1 MSLTDTLKNTLS
13 ALTEGGLNRYR
24 LNIPSCTASLDVET
38 FTGKEFMSELYHY
51 TILFTSS
58 DQNISSSQLLTRP
71 ATLTMGTGPLMG
83 LTEQKV
89 VHGVVTHFKRIR
101 GSRDQATYQ
110 IIIEPFLSLLRN
122 QFRTHRFFVDKSVPE
137 VVTEVLQEHG
147 LKGWEYEFTLKAD
160 YPKREQ
166 INQYKE
172 NDLAFIERLLAEVGI
187 FYFFT
192 LQPNTQT
199 EVVHFA
205 DKQSAWTFGKSLPLS
220 SPSGMSDNAVDS
232 VWGVNVRQNV
242 VERNVTASDYNHRE
256 AQNVLT
262 SVPADMTRGD
272 VDGVT
277 YGEVYHYLPR
287 HLERGDK
294 ITPSAETGNF
304 WARLEHE
311 RFLSG
316 QTTISGFSNDALLSP
331 AQVLTISELAVP
343 PTLPSETDNGIII
356 TRTGY
361 IASRKNALIVM
372 WEGMPYYENRCW
384 RPAAKNRP
392 VVSGTM
398 TARVTSA
405 KDNDIYAWQDAS
417 GMYRVKF
424 DADRDDKRQ
433 GMESMPVRF
442 AKPYGGDK
450 YGFHFPLIQG
460 TEVAIAFHEGDP
472 DRPYIAHAL
481 HDSRHVDHVTEANS
495 TRNVV
500 RTAGLNKLRME
511 DKRGEEHI
519 KLSTEYGGK
528 TQLNLGHNVNASRV
542 LRGEGAE
549 LRTNDWVS
557 VRGGKGVMLTADAQP
572 DVGSKMLEMDRA
584 VEQLEQALTLARS
597 LQAAAKGAQA
607 TISDIDSQKTLNSSL
622 KYLKMPGML
631 ASAPAGIGILSP
643 EAVRLA
649 SGEASIG
656 LMSGKNT
663 DISAGQSFTVAA
675 SEAVSLFA
683 QAAGMK
689 MYAGAGTVDIQA
701 QADAMNVSALQDIT
715 VASGQGSVKVNASKE
730 LILSCGGAYIKL
742 SGGNIELGCP
752 GNILLK
758 AANVNQIG
766 PASLDTPP
774 VTFPKGYGGTFT
786 VTDPESGDIKPFTS
800 YRVTSPDGEVLEG
813 ISDSSG
819 KTAPFY
825 SSTPGNVKIE
835 FPREQKDEG
844 PGHWVT
850 VEHDYH
856 GLKNAAI
863 MSINRLTSMGDSGRA
878 FFTEGKDFMHTKRDK
893 IQEWNPLPSDADEN
907 TINNSAVHRY
917 GEQRRITQTFLEGDD
932 AWQVSGTSWH
942 WMPVV
947 ADELYETKDS
957 K

>member
-1 MSLTDTLKNTLS
+1 MSLTDTFKNTLS

-24 LNIPSCTASLDVET
+24 LDIPSCTALLDVET
-38 FTGKEFMSELYHY
+38 FTGKEFISELYHY
-51 TILFTSS
+51 QVIFTSS
-58 DQNISSSQLLTRP
+58 DQNISSAQLLTKP
-71 ATLTMGTGPLMG
+71 ATLTMGTGPLME
-83 LTEQKV
+83 LTGQKV
-89 VHGVVTHFKRIR
+89 VHGVVTHFKRIS
-101 GSRDQATYQ
+101 GSCDQATYQ
-110 IIIEPFLSLLRN
+110 IIIEPYLSLLRK
-122 QFRTHRFFVDKSVPE
+122 QFRTHRFFVNKSVPE

-147 LKGWEYEFTLKAD
+147 LKCWEYEFTLKAD

-172 NDLAFIERLLAEVGI
+172 SDLAFIERLLAEVGI

-192 LQPNTQT
+192 LQPDTQT

-205 DKQSAWTFGKSLPLS
+205 DKQSAWTFGKTLPLN
-220 SPSGMSDNAVDS
+220 SPSGMNDNKADA
-232 VWGVNVRQNV
+232 VWGINVRQNV
-242 VERNVTASDYNHRE
+242 VERSVIASDYNHRE

-262 SVPADMTRGD
+262 SAPADMTRGEG
-272 VDGVT
+272 DGVT

-311 RFLSG
+311 RFLSV
-316 QTTISGFSNDALLSP
+316 QTTVSGRSNDALLSP
-331 AQVLTISELAVP
+331 AQVLTISEVAIT
-343 PTLPSETDNGIII
+343 PTLPSETDKGIII

-361 IASRKNALIVM
+361 TASRKNALLVT

-384 RPAAKNRP
+384 RPALKKRP
-392 VVSGTM
+392 VVSGTLM
-398 TARVTSA
+398 ARVTSA

-424 DADRDDKRQ
+424 DADRDDKGQ
-433 GMESMPVRF
+433 GLESMPVRF

-495 TRNVV
+495 TRNVI

-511 DKRGEEHI
+511 DKRGEEHV

-528 TQLNLGHNVNASRV
+528 TQLNLGHNVNADRV
-542 LRGEGAE
+542 VRGEGAE

-557 VRGGKGVMLTADAQP
+557 VRGGKGILLTADVQP
-572 DVGSKMLEMDRA
+572 DVGTKMLEMDRA

-597 LQAAAKGAQA
+597 LKAAVKGAKA
-607 TISDIDSQKTLNSSL
+607 TVSDIDSQKTLNSSL

-643 EAVRLA
+643 ETVRVA
-649 SGEASIG
+649 SGGASIG

-663 DISAGQSFTVAA
+663 DISAGRSFTVAVG
-675 SEAVSLFA
+675 EAVSLFA

-689 MYAGAGTVDIQA
+689 MYAGAGMVDIQA
-701 QADAMNVSALQDIT
+701 QADAVNVSALQDIT
-715 VASGQGSVKVNASKE
+715 VISGQGSVKVNASQE
-730 LILSCGGAYIKL
+730 LVLSCGGAYIKL
-742 SGGNIELGCP
+742 SGGNIELGCL

-758 AANVNQIG
+758 AANVNQTG

-774 VTFPKGYGGTFT
+774 VTFPKGYSEGFITT
-786 VTDPESGDIKPFTS
+786 SSESGAVKPFTT
-800 YRVTSPDGEVLEG
+800 YRITTAEGEVYNG
-813 ISDSSG
+813 VSSATG
-819 KTAPFY
+819 ETAPIFT
-825 SSTPGNVKIE
+825 SMPSQIKIE
-835 FPREQKDEG
+835 YPRNVPE
-844 PGHWVT
+844 
-850 VEHDYH
+850 
-856 GLKNAAI
+856 
-863 MSINRLTSMGDSGRA
+863 S
-878 FFTEGKDFMHTKRDK
+878 
-893 IQEWNPLPSDADEN
+893 
-907 TINNSAVHRY
+907 
-917 GEQRRITQTFLEGDD
+917 LE
-932 AWQVSGTSWH
+932 A
-942 WMPVV
+942 
-947 ADELYETKDS
+947 E
-957 K
+957 

>member
-1 MSLTDTLKNTLS
+1 MSLTDTLKTPLS

-24 LNIPSCTASLDVET
+24 LDIPSCTADIDVEN
-38 FTGKEFMSELYHY
+38 FSGKEFMSELYY
-51 TILFTSS
+51 YQIVFTSS
-58 DQNISSSQLLTRP
+58 DQNINSTQLLTRP
-71 ATLTMGTGPLMG
+71 ATLTMGTGPLIE
-83 LTEQKV
+83 LTGQKV
-89 VHGVVTHFKRIR
+89 VHGVVTHFKRIS

-110 IIIEPFLSLLRN
+110 IIIEPFLALLRR
-122 QFRTHRFFVDKSVPE
+122 QFRTHRFFVNKSVPE
-137 VVTEVLQEHG
+137 VVAEVLQEHG

-192 LQPNTQT
+192 LQPDTRT

-220 SPSGMSDNAVDS
+220 SPSGTNDDATDS

-242 VERNVTASDYNHRE
+242 VERSVTASDYNHRE
-256 AQNVLT
+256 AQNILT

-272 VDGVT
+272 GAGVT
-277 YGEVYHYLPR
+277 YGDVYQYLPR

-294 ITPSAETGNF
+294 ISPTAETGNF

-311 RFLSG
+311 RFLSS
-316 QTTISGFSNDALLSP
+316 QTTISGCSNDALLSP
-331 AQVLTISELAVP
+331 AQVLTISEHVVP
-343 PTLPSETDNGIII
+343 STLPSETDNGIII

-361 IASRKNALIVM
+361 IASRKNALVVM

-384 RPAAKNRP
+384 RPAAKKRP
-392 VVSGTM
+392 VVSGTLM
-398 TARVTSA
+398 ARVTSA

-424 DADRDDKRQ
+424 DADRDDKKQ

-528 TQLNLGHNVNASRV
+528 TQLNLGHNVNASRI

-557 VRGGKGVMLTADAQP
+557 VRGGKGILLTADAQP
-572 DVGSKMLEMDRA
+572 DVGSKMLEMDA
-584 VEQLEQALTLARS
+584 AIEQLTQALTLARS
-597 LQAAAKGAQA
+597 LQTSVKGAKA
-607 TISDIDSQKTLNSSL
+607 TSSDIDSQKKLNISL
-622 KYLKMPGML
+622 KYLKMPGLL

-643 EAVRLA
+643 ETIRLA
-649 SGEASIG
+649 SGGASIG

-663 DISAGQSFTVAA
+663 DISTGKSFTVAA

-689 MYAGAGTVDIQA
+689 MYAGAGKVDIQA
-701 QADAMNVSALQDIT
+701 QADAMNISALQDIT
-715 VASGQGSVKVNASKE
+715 VVSGQGSVKVNASEE

-758 AANVNQIG
+758 AANVNQTG

-774 VTFPKGYGGTFT
+774 VSFPKGYSGSFT
-786 VTDPESGDIKPFTS
+786 IKDTKTGETKPFTK
-800 YRVTSPDGEVLEG
+800 YKVTSPEG
-813 ISDSSG
+813 DVFEGVSDSSG

-825 SSTPGNVKIE
+825 SSTPGKMDIE

-844 PGHWVT
+844 TGHWVT
-850 VEHDYH
+850 VDHDYH
-856 GLKNAAI
+856 GLKNAGI

-878 FFTEGKDFMHTKRDK
+878 FFSEGKDFMHTKRDK
-893 IQEWNPLPSDADEN
+893 IQEWRPLPSDADEN
-907 TINNSAVHRY
+907 TINNSAIHLY
-917 GEQRRITQTFLEGDD
+917 GEQRRITQTFLEGED

-947 ADELYETKDS
+947 ADEIYEEKDN

>member
-1 MSLTDTLKNTLS
+1 MSLTDTLKYTLA

-24 LNIPSCTASLDVET
+24 LDIPSCTADIDVEN
-38 FTGKEFMSELYHY
+38 FSGKEFMSELYY
-51 TILFTSS
+51 YQIIFTSS
-58 DQNISSSQLLTRP
+58 DQNISSAQLLTRP

-83 LTEQKV
+83 LTGQKV
-89 VHGVVTHFKRIR
+89 VHGVVTHFKRIS

-110 IIIEPFLSLLRN
+110 IIIEPFLSLLRK
-122 QFRTHRFFVDKSVPE
+122 QFRTHRFFVNKSVPE
-137 VVTEVLQEHG
+137 VVAEVLTEHG

-166 INQYKE
+166 INQYRE

-192 LQPNTQT
+192 LQPDTQT

-220 SPSGMSDNAVDS
+220 SPSGMSDNAADS

-242 VERNVTASDYNHRE
+242 VERNVIASDYNHRE
-256 AQNVLT
+256 AQNILT

-272 VDGVT
+272 GDGVT

-316 QTTISGFSNDALLSP
+316 QTTISGCSNDALLSP
-331 AQVLTISELAVP
+331 AQVLTISERVVP

-361 IASRKNALIVM
+361 IASRKDALIVM

-384 RPAAKNRP
+384 RPAAKKRP
-392 VVSGTM
+392 VVSGTL

-405 KDNDIYAWQDAS
+405 RDNDIYAWQDAS

-472 DRPYIAHAL
+472 DRPYIAHAM

-495 TRNVV
+495 TRNVI

-511 DKRGEEHI
+511 DKRGEEHV

-528 TQLNLGHNVNASRV
+528 TQLNLGHNVDAKRV

-549 LRTNDWVS
+549 LRTDDWVAI
-557 VRGGKGVMLTADAQP
+557 RGGKGVFISADEQPRAQEE
-572 DVGSKMLEMDRA
+572 MLEMDEAIR
-584 VEQLEQALTLARS
+584 QLEQALTLARS
-597 LQAAAKGAQA
+597 MAKAAISAKA
-607 TISDIDSQKTLNSSL
+607 TEGDVSSQQQLNASL
-622 KYLKMPGML
+622 SNLTEPGML
-631 ASAPAGIGILSP
+631 LHAPQGIGMVSARALRI
-643 EAVRLA
+643 A
-649 SGEASIG
+649 SGNESVGI
-656 LMSGKNT
+656 MSGDNT

-675 SEAVSLFA
+675 GEAVSLLA
-683 QAAGMK
+683 KGLGMQLLAAKGQ
-689 MYAGAGTVDIQA
+689 VNIQA
-701 QADAMNVSALQDIT
+701 QSDALSVSAQKDFDIQSSEGKVT
-715 VASGQGSVKVNASKE
+715 VSAHQE
-730 LILSCGGAYIKL
+730 LVLACGGAYIKL

-758 AANVNQIG
+758 CTNVQKMG
-766 PASLDTPP
+766 AASLDIAPVKMPGGFGGGFILTDDKGIPQPSTPYRITTAEGD
-774 VTFPKGYGGTFT
+774 VLQG
-786 VTDPESGDIKPFTS
+786 VTDEQ
-800 YRVTSPDGEVLEG
+800 
-813 ISDSSG
+813 G
-819 KTAPFY
+819 KTAPVNTLIP
-825 SSTPGNVKIE
+825 SSVNAEFSNVKS
-835 FPREQKDEG
+835 
-844 PGHWVT
+844 
-850 VEHDYH
+850 
-856 GLKNAAI
+856 N
-863 MSINRLTSMGDSGRA
+863 GDA
-878 FFTEGKDFMHTKRDK
+878 E
-893 IQEWNPLPSDADEN
+893 
-907 TINNSAVHRY
+907 
-917 GEQRRITQTFLEGDD
+917 
-932 AWQVSGTSWH
+932 
-942 WMPVV
+942 
-947 ADELYETKDS
+947 
-957 K
+957 